1 MRTTDAPRTEVSD
14 REGRFARD
22 ETTQHTDADDGL
34 GDAVA
39 VPAGGLRH
47 RLRTNAA
54 TRTPYRVGVFVVG
67 LLFIVT
73 GFALAVL
80 PGPLTIPPLLV
91 GLWIWSTEF
100 AFAKRFFDSVK
111 AKADEAWCHAK
122 KHPVSSAVMT
132 IGGLI
137 AAGVAFW
144 AVQHYELVDK
154 AKASIF

>member
-14 REGRFARD
+14 REGRFTHD
-22 ETTQHTDADDGL
+22 ETTPQATPDDGL

-39 VPAGGLRH
+39 VPAGGC
-47 RLRTNAA
+47 A
-54 TRTPYRVGVFVVG
+54 TGCGRTPRRGRRTASACSSSVCSSSSP
-67 LLFIVT
+67 
-73 GFALAVL
+73 ASRWPCCRPADHSAV
-80 PGPLTIPPLLV
+80 LV

-132 IGGLI
+132 IGGLV